1 MNTGR
6 TDKEEKSGL
15 PAGIGW
21 VRFQKCMMR
30 ANKDY
35 DIAASIARKE
45 YGDGFLERQIKAM
58 SVTAPTDGGYLV
70 PEVYASEIIP
80 ARATRPSSCAWAR
93 RSCPWIAA
101 TSTSRK

>member
-80 ARATRPSSCAWAR
+80 LLRDKAIILRLAR
-93 RSCPWIAA
+93 RSCPWITA